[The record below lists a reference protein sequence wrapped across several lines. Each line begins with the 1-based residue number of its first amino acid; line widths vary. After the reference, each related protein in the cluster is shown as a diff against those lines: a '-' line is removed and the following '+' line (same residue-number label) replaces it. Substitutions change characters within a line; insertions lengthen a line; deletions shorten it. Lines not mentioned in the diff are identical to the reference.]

1 MRSVRQG
8 GHEMKNASWLCEY
21 ARGQLGKPYWYG
33 AFGQVASAGLLAE
46 KRKQY
51 PKYYDQSQY
60 RLRFDTQFGQKVHDC
75 SGLIKGAL
83 WCDTIDAAPKYNAA
97 HDKGANSMIDA
108 CTEKGTINTIQNIPG
123 LVVWKNNHIGIY
135 IGDGEVIEARGHDY
149 GVIKTKLEDMG
160 WSKWGKLPWI
170 EYSTSTK
177 ITADQALAA
186 IKKVV
191 NEYYEQK

>member
-1 MRSVRQG
+1 
-8 GHEMKNASWLCEY
+8 MKTASWLCEY
-21 ARGQLGKPYWYG
+21 AKGQLGKPYWYG

-51 PKYYDQSQY
+51 TKYYDQSQY

-97 HDKGANSMIDA
+97 QDKGANGMIDA
-108 CTEKGTINTIQNIPG
+108 CAEKGTINTIQNIPG
-123 LVVWKNNHIGIY
+123 LVVWKDNHIGIY
-135 IGDGEVIEARGHDY
+135 IGNGDVIEARGHDY
-149 GVIKTKLEDMG
+149 GVIKTKLEDSG

-170 EYSTSTK
+170 EYTTSTK
-177 ITADQALAA
+177 ITAEQALAA

>member
-1 MRSVRQG
+1 
-8 GHEMKNASWLCEY
+8 MKNASWLCEY

-83 WCDTIDAAPKYNAA
+83 WCDTIDAAPKYNVAQ
-97 HDKGANSMIDA
+97 DKGANGMIDA

-135 IGDGEVIEARGHDY
+135 IGDGYVIEAIGHDY
-149 GVIKTKLEDMG
+149 GVIKTKLEDNA
-160 WSKWGKLPWI
+160 WLKWGKLPWV
-170 EYSTSTK
+170 EYTTSTK